1 MRPKNTELSRTLLA
15 PRGHSHASRG
25 NGATGP
31 VNDKRL
37 QRTAEAMPEFGML
50 SQQYTSEV
58 EQGTLV
64 KSMVGP

>member
-15 PRGHSHASRG
+15 PRGHGHAARG

-31 VNDKRL
+31 VDDKRR
-37 QRTAEAMPEFGML
+37 QRTAGAMLEFGTL